1 MCVFSIADVVVSWPI
16 RRKWMAT
23 VMVASFTFI
32 SPVSSS
38 MIAPASGNLAK
49 EFGITNDVIIALTTS
64 VFVLSYGASPS
75 RIATSS
81 EELTVFVY

>member
-1 MCVFSIADVVVSWPI
+1 
-16 RRKWMAT
+16 
-23 VMVASFTFI
+23 
-32 SPVSSS
+32 

-64 VFVLSYGASPS
+64 VFVLAYGASPS